1 MNGLLLDTHVFIWFC
16 ENSPDLPNKIRDEIE
31 SADRVY

>member
-16 ENSPDLPNKIRDEIE
+16 ENSADLPNKIRDEIE